1 MIEQTSEMQKKA
13 MHKLS
18 LCEQGMCEQGACGK
32 GFCYAGGW
40 MWYCVAWS
48 SHGLMSWSVMS
59 LKIPAAIRPGP
70 PDRPCC
76 RVMSIVFSVSGN
88 IGGEIS
94 PINKSVSSL
103 LSCTLLGPVTRFR
116 LTSESRYVNGH
127 WVVSGP
133 LYIGLGQFW
142 IFDFPKKKMEENR
155 KNRKNRKKM
164 VGLPAVSTAGSPP
177 ETVSYSYT

>member
-1 MIEQTSEMQKKA
+1 MKQQKLHISATSSEHLQV
-13 MHKLS
+13 S
-18 LCEQGMCEQGACGK
+18 
-32 GFCYAGGW
+32 
-40 MWYCVAWS
+40 
-48 SHGLMSWSVMS
+48 
-59 LKIPAAIRPGP
+59 
-70 PDRPCC
+70 
-76 RVMSIVFSVSGN
+76 SVSGN

-142 IFDFPKKKMEENR
+142 IFDFQKKKR
-155 KNRKNRKKM
+155 KKIEKKNRKKM
-164 VGLPAVSTAGSPP
+164 AGLPAVSTAGSPP

>member
-1 MIEQTSEMQKKA
+1 MRNTKHVI
-13 MHKLS
+13 
-18 LCEQGMCEQGACGK
+18 
-32 GFCYAGGW
+32 
-40 MWYCVAWS
+40 
-48 SHGLMSWSVMS
+48 
-59 LKIPAAIRPGP
+59 
-70 PDRPCC
+70 
-76 RVMSIVFSVSGN
+76 SVSGN

-142 IFDFPKKKMEENR
+142 IFDFPKKQKKMEENR

>member
-1 MIEQTSEMQKKA
+1 MSV
-13 MHKLS
+13 
-18 LCEQGMCEQGACGK
+18 GGA
-32 GFCYAGGW
+32 A
-40 MWYCVAWS
+40 VS
-48 SHGLMSWSVMS
+48 T
-59 LKIPAAIRPGP
+59 
-70 PDRPCC
+70 
-76 RVMSIVFSVSGN
+76 SVSGN

-142 IFDFPKKKMEENR
+142 IFDFPKKK
-155 KNRKNRKKM
+155 RKKIEKTEKTGKKM
-164 VGLPAVSTAGSPP
+164 AGLPAVPTAGDSDGSPP